1 MVWIILSASFVAIFP
16 TWISASSGYT
26 GNVGAYVSDVNG
38 NLVSFSQF
46 GYIEY
51 VVRDGDRI
59 GLIEDYYVT
68 GSFDLTF
75 VNGKA
80 HSIQAL
86 YRMGA
91 NMRKIWGTVATTHMQ
106 LMPVTT
112 SLNRAVICVALS
124 QIVSWL
130 SV

>member
-59 GLIEDYYVT
+59 GLIEDYYVA
-68 GSFDLTF
+68 GSFDLSF

-80 HSIQAL
+80 HSIQL
-86 YRMGA
+86 YTGWEL
-91 NMRKIWGTVATTHMQ
+91 I
-106 LMPVTT
+106 
-112 SLNRAVICVALS
+112 
-124 QIVSWL
+124 
-130 SV
+130 